1 MAEDR
6 FGNPHA
12 PGLPYAHGEYIRSS
26 KDDHVK
32 LRQVWRLIEQRAKQK
47 GLGDVHNFSG
57 LERRFEASPD
67 DAELLDD
74 ELAPAFMADRLN
86 ALALEHLG
94 GDPATHGIMAF
105 NRQTA
110 AVLTATL
117 VLARPGETVIGVS
130 ATGSHACVV
139 RAAKRAGANFIDT
152 IGLAPF
158 EKALKESSKVALMSM
173 TRLAVSYEILSVR
186 EIERIVDLA
195 HGAGAKVLVDDAGG
209 ARVGPAVFDQP
220 KMLGLGVDVG
230 STGLDKYGTVGPR
243 IGLLAGQREMVEEI
257 RALAFELGVEARPM
271 LYPAIVRSLEQYDPA
286 RVRELV
292 ATTKEVI
299 AAVKKRLGNR
309 ITETPVIARLD
320 GEDILEIAMERAGLT
335 ERPVVPV
342 EASAGL
348 SMLLLR
354 DYGML
359 TVHFAGLPPGTS
371 SMLIKFVPPEILAR
385 FGGAERFADA
395 IDRSLDRLAEVI
407 GDSATFHNLLF
418 GEAGSMLDADGQTG
432 HSKGDRDST
441 ARGL

>member
-26 KDDHVK
+26 KDDHAK
-32 LRQVWRLIEQRAKQK
+32 LRHAWRLIEQRAREK
-47 GLGDVHNFSG
+47 GLGEIHNFSG

-74 ELAPAFMADRLN
+74 ELAPAFMVDRLN
-86 ALALEHLG
+86 ALALDHLG

-117 VLARPGETVIGVS
+117 VLAGPGKTVIGVS
-130 ATGSHACVV
+130 ATGSHPCVG
-139 RAAKRAGANFIDT
+139 RAAKRAGASFVDT
-152 IGLAPF
+152 VGLARF
-158 EKALKESSKVALMSM
+158 EEALKESSNVALVSM
-173 TRLAVSYEILSVR
+173 TRLAVSYEILSVK

-195 HGAGAKVLVDDAGG
+195 HRAGAKVLVDDAGG
-209 ARVGPAVFDQP
+209 ARVGPAIFDQP

-230 STGLDKYGTVGPR
+230 STGLDKYGTIGPR
-243 IGLLAGQREMVEEI
+243 IGLLGGRGEIVEEI

-271 LYPAIVRSLEQYDPA
+271 LYPAIARSLEQYDPA

-299 AAVKKRLGNR
+299 AALKKRLGNR
-309 ITETPVIARLD
+309 ITETQVIARLD
-320 GEDILEIAMERAGLT
+320 GEDILEMAMERADLT

-371 SMLIKFVPPEILAR
+371 SMLIKFVPPEILTR

-395 IDRSLDRLAEVI
+395 IDRSLDQLADVI
-407 GDSATFHNLLF
+407 GDPVTFRNLLF
-418 GEAGSMLDADGQTG
+418 GEAIGLRTQFEGGGLHTGS
-432 HSKGDRDST
+432 
-441 ARGL
+441 